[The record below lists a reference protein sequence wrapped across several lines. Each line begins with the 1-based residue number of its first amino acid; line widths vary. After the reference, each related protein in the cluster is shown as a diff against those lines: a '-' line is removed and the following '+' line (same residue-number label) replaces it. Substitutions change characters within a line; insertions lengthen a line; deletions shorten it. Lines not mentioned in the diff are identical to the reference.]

1 MRVLKDDKY
10 NAILD
15 AARSEFISKGFKDAS
30 MRNIAR
36 DAGVGLSNIYNY
48 FMNKDDIFLAIVKPA
63 KDSIFSFITNHH
75 TEEEVN
81 LEWVS
86 TFRYQEKAI
95 EIYIGLLEKY
105 GEELRLLLYRSEG
118 SSMSNFRDVFTDH
131 LTEVSNDYM
140 NMVKNHYQSVYEIS
154 PFFIHTLSA
163 FMVSVV
169 GEIITRN
176 LDKEKIRDFFL
187 EYFRFELAGW
197 RELTRV

>member
-15 AARSEFISKGFKDAS
+15 AARNEFIGKGFKDAS
-30 MRNIAR
+30 MRNIAKV
-36 DAGVGLSNIYNY
+36 AGVGLSNIYNY
-48 FMNKDDIFLAIVKPA
+48 FMNKDDLFLAIVKPA
-63 KDSIFSFITNHH
+63 KDTIFSFITNHH

-86 TFRYQEKAI
+86 TFHYQEEAI
-95 EIYIGLLEKY
+95 DVYIGLLEKY
-105 GEELRLLLYRSEG
+105 KEELRLLLYRSEG

-131 LTEVSNDYM
+131 LTDVSNDYM
-140 NMVKNHYQSVYEIS
+140 NMVKNHYHSENEIS

-163 FMVSVV
+163 FMVSIV
-169 GEIITRN
+169 GEIITHN
-176 LDKEKIRDFFL
+176 LNKESIKDFFL

-197 RELTRV
+197 RELTGV